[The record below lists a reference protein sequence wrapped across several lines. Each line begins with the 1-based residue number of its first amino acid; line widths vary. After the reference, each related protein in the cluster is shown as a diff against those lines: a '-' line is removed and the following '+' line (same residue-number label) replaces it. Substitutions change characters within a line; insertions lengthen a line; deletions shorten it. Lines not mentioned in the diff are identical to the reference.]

1 MNPAALLH
9 ARLAQYRT
17 PDGDAILYTRWHLED
32 DVAFQLDTDD
42 RAALLEAAD
51 WLRRIDRLIEALDRT
66 GHRVGGYRRNYVI
79 WVNSAFAIGKSWL
92 TDTGYSPEDVC
103 PLTAMESLE
112 SLAGVLDLLTP
123 GLDSPAHAQLVDLVT
138 RVSAA
143 LDGDDTLSE
152 QLRIHLRRV
161 VDHLRAC
168 VEHPEAYDLN
178 DVAEAVDDVITAA
191 KAAAEES
198 SHSSTWKK
206 FWETFHACYVAPTVA
221 GLIAGY
227 GPGTIHAVIEAG
239 RRLLSS

>member
-17 PDGDAILYTRWHLED
+17 PEGQASLYTRWHLGD
-32 DVAFQLDTDD
+32 DSVSQLDADD

-51 WLRRIDRLIEALDRT
+51 WLRRIDRLIDALDRS

-79 WVNSAFAIGKSWL
+79 WVNSAFAIGKGWHVN
-92 TDTGYSPEDVC
+92 TRYPPEDVC

-123 GLDSPAHAQLVDLVT
+123 GPGSHAHAQLIDLVAQ
-138 RVSAA
+138 VSEA

-178 DVAEAVDDVITAA
+178 DVAEAVDDVVTAA
-191 KAAAEES
+191 KAAAGES
-198 SHSSTWKK
+198 AHSTWKK
-206 FWETFHACYVAPTVA
+206 FWETLHDCYVAPTVA
-221 GLIAGY
+221 GLIVGY

-239 RRLLSS
+239 RRLLCS

>member
-17 PDGDAILYTRWHLED
+17 PENQTPLSTRFHITDDSTSPVISDG
-32 DVAFQLDTDD
+32 D

-51 WLRRIDRLIEALDRT
+51 WLRRIDRLIDAFEREGKQTSAA
-66 GHRVGGYRRNYVI
+66 RRAYPY
-79 WVNSAFAIGKSWL
+79 WVNAVFTIGIDWGSL
-92 TDTGYSPEDVC
+92 VTPEEVC
-103 PLTAMESLE
+103 PESRMDVLE
-112 SLAGVLDLLTP
+112 TFAALVDVLTP
-123 GLDSPAHAQLVDLVT
+123 GPDSHAHAQLVDLVT

-143 LDGDDTLSE
+143 LDGDNTLSE

-178 DVAEAVDDVITAA
+178 DVAEAADDVITAA
-191 KAAAEES
+191 KAAAGES
-198 SHSSTWKK
+198 THSTWKK
-206 FWETFHACYVAPTVA
+206 FWETLHTCYVAPTVA

-227 GPGTIHAVIEAG
+227 GPGTIHAAIEAG
-239 RRLLSS
+239 QRLLGS

>member
-17 PDGDAILYTRWHLED
+17 PEGQASLSTRFHITDDSTSPVISDG
-32 DVAFQLDTDD
+32 D

-51 WLRRIDRLIEALDRT
+51 WLRRIDRLIDAFEREGKQT
-66 GHRVGGYRRNYVI
+66 GAARRAYPY
-79 WVNSAFAIGKSWL
+79 WVNAVFTIGISWGSL
-92 TDTGYSPEDVC
+92 VTPEEVC
-103 PLTAMESLE
+103 PESRMDVLE
-112 SLAGVLDLLTP
+112 TFAALVDFLTP
-123 GLDSPAHAQLVDLVT
+123 GPDDSAHAQLVDLVT

-239 RRLLSS
+239 RRLLGS